1 MPEPT
6 FACEHVSFRVA
17 DGIAHINLQRPEKKN
32 ALTQSMYQAIADAL
46 NEAERSEEIRVVL
59 ISGAPGAFTAGNDLE
74 DFLHSPPE
82 DERAAVF
89 QVILA
94 LARATV
100 PIVAAVDGLAVGI
113 GTTMLLHCDFVYASP
128 AAKFILPFTN
138 LGLVPEAGS
147 SLLLPRLVGHRRA
160 AELLMLGQPFDGD
173 TAVELGIANAV
184 LPSEKLLAA
193 ARTTAEKLAAKPR
206 SALRQTKALLRKD
219 EEPLEARIH
228 DERRRFGELLQSPAA
243 KEIFAAF
250 LEKRQPD
257 PSLFD

>member
-1 MPEPT
+1 MAT
-6 FACEHVSFRVA
+6 SLTGCDHVRCSLENGVLQIR
-17 DGIAHINLQRPEKKN
+17 IQRPEKKN
-32 ALTQSMYQAIADAL
+32 ALTEQMYQAMADAL
-46 NEAERSEEIRVVL
+46 HEAERSKEVRVVL
-59 ISGAPGAFTAGNDLE
+59 FTGVKGAYTAGNDLE
-74 DFLHSPPE
+74 DFLHNPPE
-82 DERAAVF
+82 SERAAVF

-100 PIVAAVDGLAVGI
+100 PLVAAVDGLAVGI

-160 AELLMLGQPFDGD
+160 AELLMLGQPFDAEK
-173 TAVELGIANAV
+173 AVDLGIANEV
-184 LPSEKLLAA
+184 VPSDGLLTRAME
-193 ARTTAEKLAAKPR
+193 TAGRLAAKPR

-219 EEPLEARIH
+219 EEPLEKRIT
-228 DERRRFGELLQSPAA
+228 DERHRFGELLQSSAA
-243 KEIFAAF
+243 KEIFLAF

-257 PSLFD
+257 QKLFD